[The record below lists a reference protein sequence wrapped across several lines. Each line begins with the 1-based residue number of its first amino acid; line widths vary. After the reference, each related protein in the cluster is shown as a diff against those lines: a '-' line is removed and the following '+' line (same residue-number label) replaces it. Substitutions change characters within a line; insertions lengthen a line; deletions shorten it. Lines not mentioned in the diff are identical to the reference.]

1 MSQLSEFKKNYT
13 FEERKGESER
23 IMKKYEDR
31 IPIIVERSVRTDIPE
46 IDKKKY
52 LVPKDITVGQFVFII
67 RKRIKL
73 SQEKAIF
80 LFLNNNIPP
89 TSSLISE
96 LYGEQKEEDGFLYFT
111 YAGENTFG

>member
-1 MSQLSEFKKNYT
+1 MGIQDIKKL
-13 FEERKGESER
+13 FEIKQQ
-23 IMKKYEDR
+23 IKQ
-31 IPIIVERSVRTDIPE
+31 

-96 LYGEQKEEDGFLYFT
+96 LYGEQKEEEMPLNPKQSAQIYLMLWVAVEALNGKWR
-111 YAGENTFG
+111 A